1 MSINELFD
9 NTASTTKGS
18 MDAALAYA
26 ARGWEVFPAPPGT
39 KRSYKSAEHSNGA
52 PWGKTRDPEQIR
64 RDWRKWPDANVGI
77 ATGIDSGIFV
87 LDVDTP
93 EGHDVDGFASL
104 QKLEDE
110 HGKLPDTLMG
120 ESPSRSRHF
129 VFNHPGG
136 DVYIKCSASEIAP
149 GLDVK
154 GDGGMV
160 IAPPSVKPKRGR
172 YRWINEGTP
181 IADAPDWLLEL
192 VKRKDVTAS
201 KAGTARPPRL
211 PRPVQLIPVPPWLAA
226 AIAESTGRGVSTDP
240 QDLPL
245 PTDPAKIDAALN
257 AIERNNYVGIGHD
270 DWIAIGG
277 GLLKELGEA
286 KAHEVF
292 LRWSARG
299 SDYNS
304 DNFEQQWGSIVRKD
318 GYGWTIGTLFYL
330 ASLAD
335 ADWWRKYQLN
345 SAFEVARLDTAVE
358 VVRLDDAVEV
368 VS

>member
-1 MSINELFD
+1 MSIVRPILE
-9 NTASTTKGS
+9 
-18 MDAALAYA
+18 AALAYA
-26 ARGWEVFPAPPGT
+26 ARGWDVFPAPPGT
-39 KRSYKSAEHSNGA
+39 KKSHKSARFSNGA
-52 PWGKTRDPEQIR
+52 DWGKTRNPNQIR
-64 RDWRKWPDANVGI
+64 RDWSRWPDANVGI

-93 EGHDVDGFASL
+93 EGHKVDGFASL
-104 QKLEDE
+104 HQLEDE

-149 GLDVK
+149 GLDIK
-154 GDGGMV
+154 GDGGMI
-160 IAPPSVKPKRGR
+160 IAPPSIKPAIGR

-192 VKRKDVTAS
+192 VIRKETEAS
-201 KAGTARPPRL
+201 SAGTTRRPTRQIVP
-211 PRPVQLIPVPPWLAA
+211 PPPWLAKL
-226 AIAESTGRGVSTDP
+226 IADSTGLGVSRDP
-240 QDLPL
+240 NDLP
-245 PTDPAKIDAALN
+245 PPADPAKIDAALT

-277 GLLKELGEA
+277 GLLKEFGEV
-286 KAHEVF
+286 KAHEEF

-299 SDYNS
+299 SDYNPS
-304 DNFEQQWGSIVRKD
+304 NFEQQWESIVRKD
-318 GYGWTIGTLFYL
+318 GYAWTIGTLFYL
-330 ASLAD
+330 ANLAD
-335 ADWWRKYQLN
+335 PNWWHKYQLDT
-345 SAFEVARLDTAVE
+345 AIEVVRLDTAVE
-358 VVRLDDAVEV
+358 VVRRLDDAVEV